1 MFFKTLICF
10 SRSCG
15 IIHSCPLNDKCVCHS
30 SVTSRHK
37 SSASSKSQQASCT
50 ECFWF
55 FFFSAVAEQNLAQ
68 VRAQGWRATFLYL
81 ICFVTLL
88 SCHLSGVRHRV
99 DSAGRRRRFPLRLR
113 RAHVQTT
120 LRSFSPSHALSSAN
134 KATVLSF
141 PIWIKK
147 TSVIAQIRAQRVW
160 QVDTQKKQQKK
171 KTLGLSYQSVSLHLP
186 LHTSAGIVATAGP
199 VTSFNIQ
206 VLWKGGGGGGVQSR
220 QVREREFII
229 QTLLLPSCTFHL
241 SACEIEPL
249 PVLHIYC
256 DPITLPHIQASDESC
271 CSSSSAI
278 LKRKKMS
285 QFTTLHTH
293 RHTPAAHIGT
303 PTQTHTQSANLPPYP
318 SVLCPSGLI
327 VHSR

>member
-1 MFFKTLICF
+1 MWTQLVDADGFL
-10 SRSCG
+10 
-15 IIHSCPLNDKCVCHS
+15 
-30 SVTSRHK
+30 SVSVGLTSK
-37 SSASSKSQQASCT
+37 
-50 ECFWF
+50 
-55 FFFSAVAEQNLAQ
+55 L
-68 VRAQGWRATFLYL
+68 
-81 ICFVTLL
+81 
-88 SCHLSGVRHRV
+88 LSGVFSLPRVVLCKQGHRPV
-99 DSAGRRRRFPLRLR
+99 IPHLDKKNKRNCTN
-113 RAHVQTT
+113 Q
-120 LRSFSPSHALSSAN
+120 SSACL
-134 KATVLSF
+134 ASGRL
-141 PIWIKK
+141 KK
-147 TSVIAQIRAQRVW
+147 T
-160 QVDTQKKQQKK
+160 TEK

-199 VTSFNIQ
+199 MTSFNIQ
-206 VLWKGGGGGGVQSR
+206 VLWKGAGGGGGGVQSR

-271 CSSSSAI
+271 CSSGSAI

>member
-1 MFFKTLICF
+1 MWTQLVDADGFL
-10 SRSCG
+10 
-15 IIHSCPLNDKCVCHS
+15 
-30 SVTSRHK
+30 SVSVGLTSK
-37 SSASSKSQQASCT
+37 
-50 ECFWF
+50 
-55 FFFSAVAEQNLAQ
+55 L
-68 VRAQGWRATFLYL
+68 
-81 ICFVTLL
+81 
-88 SCHLSGVRHRV
+88 LSGVFSLPRVVLCKQGHRPV
-99 DSAGRRRRFPLRLR
+99 IPHLDKKNKRNCTN
-113 RAHVQTT
+113 Q
-120 LRSFSPSHALSSAN
+120 SSACL
-134 KATVLSF
+134 ASGHS
-141 PIWIKK
+141 KK
-147 TSVIAQIRAQRVW
+147 T
-160 QVDTQKKQQKK
+160 TTK

-199 VTSFNIQ
+199 MTSFNIQ
-206 VLWKGGGGGGVQSR
+206 VLWKGAGGGGGGVQSR

>member
-1 MFFKTLICF
+1 MWTQLVDADGFL
-10 SRSCG
+10 
-15 IIHSCPLNDKCVCHS
+15 
-30 SVTSRHK
+30 SVSVGLTSK
-37 SSASSKSQQASCT
+37 
-50 ECFWF
+50 
-55 FFFSAVAEQNLAQ
+55 L
-68 VRAQGWRATFLYL
+68 
-81 ICFVTLL
+81 
-88 SCHLSGVRHRV
+88 LSGVFSLPRVVLCKQGHRPV
-99 DSAGRRRRFPLRLR
+99 IPHLDKKNKRNCTN
-113 RAHVQTT
+113 Q
-120 LRSFSPSHALSSAN
+120 SSACL
-134 KATVLSF
+134 ASGHS
-141 PIWIKK
+141 KK
-147 TSVIAQIRAQRVW
+147 T
-160 QVDTQKKQQKK
+160 TTK

-206 VLWKGGGGGGVQSR
+206 VLWKGAGGGGGGVQSR

-271 CSSSSAI
+271 CSSGSAI

>member
-1 MFFKTLICF
+1 MWTQLVDADGFL
-10 SRSCG
+10 
-15 IIHSCPLNDKCVCHS
+15 
-30 SVTSRHK
+30 SVSVGLTSK
-37 SSASSKSQQASCT
+37 
-50 ECFWF
+50 
-55 FFFSAVAEQNLAQ
+55 L
-68 VRAQGWRATFLYL
+68 
-81 ICFVTLL
+81 
-88 SCHLSGVRHRV
+88 LSGVFSLPRVVLCKQGHRPV
-99 DSAGRRRRFPLRLR
+99 IPHLDKKNKRNCTN
-113 RAHVQTT
+113 Q
-120 LRSFSPSHALSSAN
+120 SSACL
-134 KATVLSF
+134 ASGRLT
-141 PIWIKK
+141 K
-147 TSVIAQIRAQRVW
+147 T
-160 QVDTQKKQQKK
+160 TTK

-199 VTSFNIQ
+199 MTSFNIQ
-206 VLWKGGGGGGVQSR
+206 VLWKGAGGGGGGVQSR

-271 CSSSSAI
+271 CSSGSAI

>member
-1 MFFKTLICF
+1 MASNVSVSNLLRNAAQLSPERSSSPCGLSWSTQTVSSPSPSGSRPNYSPEFF
-10 SRSCG
+10 
-15 IIHSCPLNDKCVCHS
+15 
-30 SVTSRHK
+30 
-37 SSASSKSQQASCT
+37 
-50 ECFWF
+50 
-55 FFFSAVAEQNLAQ
+55 
-68 VRAQGWRATFLYL
+68 
-81 ICFVTLL
+81 
-88 SCHLSGVRHRV
+88 
-99 DSAGRRRRFPLRLR
+99 
-113 RAHVQTT
+113 
-120 LRSFSPSHALSSAN
+120 PSHALSSAN

-160 QVDTQKKQQKK
+160 QVDAQKKQQQK

-206 VLWKGGGGGGVQSR
+206 VLWKGGGGGGGGVQSR

-271 CSSSSAI
+271 CSSGSAI

-293 RHTPAAHIGT
+293 RHIPAAHIGT

>member
-1 MFFKTLICF
+1 MFGKWTLKKI
-10 SRSCG
+10 
-15 IIHSCPLNDKCVCHS
+15 
-30 SVTSRHK
+30 
-37 SSASSKSQQASCT
+37 
-50 ECFWF
+50 
-55 FFFSAVAEQNLAQ
+55 
-68 VRAQGWRATFLYL
+68 
-81 ICFVTLL
+81 
-88 SCHLSGVRHRV
+88 
-99 DSAGRRRRFPLRLR
+99 
-113 RAHVQTT
+113 TT
-120 LRSFSPSHALSSAN
+120 
-134 KATVLSF
+134 
-141 PIWIKK
+141 
-147 TSVIAQIRAQRVW
+147 
-160 QVDTQKKQQKK
+160 K

-199 VTSFNIQ
+199 MTSFNIQ
-206 VLWKGGGGGGVQSR
+206 VLWKGAGGGGGGVQSR

-271 CSSSSAI
+271 CSSGSAI

>member
-1 MFFKTLICF
+1 MFGKWTL
-10 SRSCG
+10 
-15 IIHSCPLNDKCVCHS
+15 
-30 SVTSRHK
+30 
-37 SSASSKSQQASCT
+37 
-50 ECFWF
+50 
-55 FFFSAVAEQNLAQ
+55 
-68 VRAQGWRATFLYL
+68 
-81 ICFVTLL
+81 
-88 SCHLSGVRHRV
+88 
-99 DSAGRRRRFPLRLR
+99 
-113 RAHVQTT
+113 
-120 LRSFSPSHALSSAN
+120 
-134 KATVLSF
+134 
-141 PIWIKK
+141 KK
-147 TSVIAQIRAQRVW
+147 NNN
-160 QVDTQKKQQKK
+160 KK

-206 VLWKGGGGGGVQSR
+206 VLWKGAGGGGGGVQSR

-271 CSSSSAI
+271 CSSGSAI

>member
-1 MFFKTLICF
+1 MWTQLVDADGFL
-10 SRSCG
+10 
-15 IIHSCPLNDKCVCHS
+15 
-30 SVTSRHK
+30 SVSVGLTSK
-37 SSASSKSQQASCT
+37 
-50 ECFWF
+50 
-55 FFFSAVAEQNLAQ
+55 L
-68 VRAQGWRATFLYL
+68 
-81 ICFVTLL
+81 
-88 SCHLSGVRHRV
+88 LSGVFSLPRVVLCKQGHRPV
-99 DSAGRRRRFPLRLR
+99 IPHLDKKNKRNCTN
-113 RAHVQTT
+113 Q
-120 LRSFSPSHALSSAN
+120 SSACL
-134 KATVLSF
+134 ASGHS
-141 PIWIKK
+141 KK
-147 TSVIAQIRAQRVW
+147 T
-160 QVDTQKKQQKK
+160 TTK

-199 VTSFNIQ
+199 MTSFNIQ
-206 VLWKGGGGGGVQSR
+206 VLWKGAGGGGGGVQSR

-271 CSSSSAI
+271 CSSGSAI

>member
-1 MFFKTLICF
+1 MFGKWTLKK
-10 SRSCG
+10 
-15 IIHSCPLNDKCVCHS
+15 N
-30 SVTSRHK
+30 
-37 SSASSKSQQASCT
+37 
-50 ECFWF
+50 
-55 FFFSAVAEQNLAQ
+55 
-68 VRAQGWRATFLYL
+68 
-81 ICFVTLL
+81 
-88 SCHLSGVRHRV
+88 
-99 DSAGRRRRFPLRLR
+99 
-113 RAHVQTT
+113 
-120 LRSFSPSHALSSAN
+120 N
-134 KATVLSF
+134 K
-141 PIWIKK
+141 
-147 TSVIAQIRAQRVW
+147 
-160 QVDTQKKQQKK
+160 KK

-199 VTSFNIQ
+199 MTSFNIQ
-206 VLWKGGGGGGVQSR
+206 VLWKGAGGGGGGVQSR

-271 CSSSSAI
+271 CSSGSAI

-303 PTQTHTQSANLPPYP
+303 STQTHTQSANLPPYP

>member
-1 MFFKTLICF
+1 MWTQLVDADGFL
-10 SRSCG
+10 
-15 IIHSCPLNDKCVCHS
+15 
-30 SVTSRHK
+30 SVSVGLTSK
-37 SSASSKSQQASCT
+37 
-50 ECFWF
+50 
-55 FFFSAVAEQNLAQ
+55 L
-68 VRAQGWRATFLYL
+68 
-81 ICFVTLL
+81 
-88 SCHLSGVRHRV
+88 LSGVFSLPRVVLCKQGHRPV
-99 DSAGRRRRFPLRLR
+99 IPHLDKKNKRNCTN
-113 RAHVQTT
+113 Q
-120 LRSFSPSHALSSAN
+120 SSACL
-134 KATVLSF
+134 ASGHS
-141 PIWIKK
+141 KK
-147 TSVIAQIRAQRVW
+147 T
-160 QVDTQKKQQKK
+160 TTK

-199 VTSFNIQ
+199 MTSFNIQ
-206 VLWKGGGGGGVQSR
+206 VLWKGAGGGGGGVQSR

-271 CSSSSAI
+271 CSSGSAI

-293 RHTPAAHIGT
+293 RHIPAAHIGT

>member
-1 MFFKTLICF
+1 MWTQLVDADGFL
-10 SRSCG
+10 
-15 IIHSCPLNDKCVCHS
+15 
-30 SVTSRHK
+30 SVSVGLTSK
-37 SSASSKSQQASCT
+37 
-50 ECFWF
+50 
-55 FFFSAVAEQNLAQ
+55 L
-68 VRAQGWRATFLYL
+68 
-81 ICFVTLL
+81 
-88 SCHLSGVRHRV
+88 LSGVFSLPRVVLCKQGHRPV
-99 DSAGRRRRFPLRLR
+99 IPHLDKKNKRNCTN
-113 RAHVQTT
+113 Q
-120 LRSFSPSHALSSAN
+120 SSACL
-134 KATVLSF
+134 ASGHS
-141 PIWIKK
+141 KK
-147 TSVIAQIRAQRVW
+147 T
-160 QVDTQKKQQKK
+160 TTK

-206 VLWKGGGGGGVQSR
+206 VLWKGGGGGGGGVQSR

-271 CSSSSAI
+271 CSSGSAI

>member
-1 MFFKTLICF
+1 MA
-10 SRSCG
+10 
-15 IIHSCPLNDKCVCHS
+15 S
-30 SVTSRHK
+30 SVSVSNLLRNAAQLSPERSSSPCGLSWSTQTVSSPSPSGSRPNYSPEFFSLPRVVLCKQGHRPVIPHLDK
-37 SSASSKSQQASCT
+37 KNKRNCTNQSSACLAS
-50 ECFWF
+50 
-55 FFFSAVAEQNLAQ
+55 
-68 VRAQGWRATFLYL
+68 
-81 ICFVTLL
+81 
-88 SCHLSGVRHRV
+88 
-99 DSAGRRRRFPLRLR
+99 GRL
-113 RAHVQTT
+113 
-120 LRSFSPSHALSSAN
+120 
-134 KATVLSF
+134 
-141 PIWIKK
+141 KK
-147 TSVIAQIRAQRVW
+147 T
-160 QVDTQKKQQKK
+160 TTK

-206 VLWKGGGGGGVQSR
+206 VLWKGGGGGGGGVQSR

-271 CSSSSAI
+271 CSSGSAI

-303 PTQTHTQSANLPPYP
+303 PTQKHTHRVQTCLLTLLYFVPQASSFTVDEIPD
-318 SVLCPSGLI
+318 VQDDM
-327 VHSR
+327 

>member
-1 MFFKTLICF
+1 MWTQLVDADGFL
-10 SRSCG
+10 
-15 IIHSCPLNDKCVCHS
+15 
-30 SVTSRHK
+30 SVSVGLTSK
-37 SSASSKSQQASCT
+37 
-50 ECFWF
+50 
-55 FFFSAVAEQNLAQ
+55 L
-68 VRAQGWRATFLYL
+68 
-81 ICFVTLL
+81 
-88 SCHLSGVRHRV
+88 LSGVFSLPRVVLCKQGHRPV
-99 DSAGRRRRFPLRLR
+99 IPHLDKKNKRNCTN
-113 RAHVQTT
+113 Q
-120 LRSFSPSHALSSAN
+120 SSACL
-134 KATVLSF
+134 ASGHS
-141 PIWIKK
+141 KK
-147 TSVIAQIRAQRVW
+147 T
-160 QVDTQKKQQKK
+160 TTK

-206 VLWKGGGGGGVQSR
+206 VLWKGAGGGGGGVQSR

-271 CSSSSAI
+271 CSSGSAI

-303 PTQTHTQSANLPPYP
+303 STQTHTQSANLPPYP

>member
-1 MFFKTLICF
+1 MFGKGTLKK
-10 SRSCG
+10 
-15 IIHSCPLNDKCVCHS
+15 N
-30 SVTSRHK
+30 
-37 SSASSKSQQASCT
+37 
-50 ECFWF
+50 
-55 FFFSAVAEQNLAQ
+55 
-68 VRAQGWRATFLYL
+68 
-81 ICFVTLL
+81 
-88 SCHLSGVRHRV
+88 
-99 DSAGRRRRFPLRLR
+99 
-113 RAHVQTT
+113 
-120 LRSFSPSHALSSAN
+120 N
-134 KATVLSF
+134 K
-141 PIWIKK
+141 
-147 TSVIAQIRAQRVW
+147 
-160 QVDTQKKQQKK
+160 KK

-199 VTSFNIQ
+199 MTSFNIQ
-206 VLWKGGGGGGVQSR
+206 VLWKGAGGGGGGVQSR

>member
-1 MFFKTLICF
+1 MWTQLVDADGFL
-10 SRSCG
+10 
-15 IIHSCPLNDKCVCHS
+15 
-30 SVTSRHK
+30 SVSVGLTSK
-37 SSASSKSQQASCT
+37 
-50 ECFWF
+50 
-55 FFFSAVAEQNLAQ
+55 L
-68 VRAQGWRATFLYL
+68 
-81 ICFVTLL
+81 
-88 SCHLSGVRHRV
+88 LSGVFSLPRVVLCKQGHRPV
-99 DSAGRRRRFPLRLR
+99 IPHLDKKNKRNCTN
-113 RAHVQTT
+113 Q
-120 LRSFSPSHALSSAN
+120 SSACL
-134 KATVLSF
+134 ASGRL
-141 PIWIKK
+141 KK
-147 TSVIAQIRAQRVW
+147 T
-160 QVDTQKKQQKK
+160 TTK

-206 VLWKGGGGGGVQSR
+206 VLWKGAGGGGGGVQSR

-271 CSSSSAI
+271 CSSGSAI